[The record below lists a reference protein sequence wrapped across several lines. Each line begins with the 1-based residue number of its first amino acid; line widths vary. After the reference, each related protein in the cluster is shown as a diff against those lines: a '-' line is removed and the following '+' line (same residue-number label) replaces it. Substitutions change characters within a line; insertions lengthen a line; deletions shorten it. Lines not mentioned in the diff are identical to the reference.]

1 MFVIE
6 NGKYYELGRKALA
19 YSIFQKSVVPIILF
33 VLGALVSMAGV
44 VTLVPGT
51 PSPIAQALI
60 AVGLVGVAIAV
71 IVEIIVSVV
80 AKLEYS
86 VSRVMLD
93 DTSLRIVHGIFNKS
107 EIALPFRRI
116 NSVEIKQGMLHQIFK
131 VGHVV
136 ITTITDLEQPGKSP
150 SEVDD
155 EVVPVMEY
163 DLSKAVADAL
173 TSRAEVERMHVEGG
187 GNITK

>member
-1 MFVIE
+1 MEIE
-6 NGKYYELGRKALA
+6 NGKYYELGRRALF
-19 YSIFQKSVVPIILF
+19 YSIFEKGMASIILF
-33 VLGALVSMAGV
+33 VIGALLSIAGL
-44 VTLVPGT
+44 VTPGSDT
-51 PSPIAQALI
+51 GISIGMALI
-60 AVGLVGVAIAV
+60 VVGLVFIGIAV
-71 IVEIIVSVV
+71 FVVIIVSVV

-93 DTSLRIVHGIFNKS
+93 DTSLRIVHGIFNKE

-116 NSVEIKQGMLHQIFK
+116 QSVEIKQGVVHQIFK

-136 ITTITDLEQPGKSP
+136 VSTTTDLEQPGSKENESD
-150 SEVDD
+150 E
-155 EVVPVMEY
+155 EVVPVMDY

-187 GNITK
+187 DNITK